1 MTTTKRPLQIS
12 GESAHWERFRLD
24 CASLTAAGVGRGRN
38 EDHCVFAA
46 PGAPQ
51 AEQAESGYLFAV
63 IDGDSEGGQGRSAA
77 RETGTSLLEVL
88 DDPRRN
94 KLRPDLMLHRL
105 NDANDRCHEVIEGR
119 CAVTA
124 VWIWEEPATASLVAA
139 WAHVG
144 DTRLY
149 RHGRDGW
156 KRLTKDHAKG
166 RILDRAIG
174 QGPGLLVD
182 TGPPGPGQRRDME
195 VGSTAGRAVTRT
207 VRVNGG
213 SSPATRRSSAAQ
225 RQPRRH
231 IGDRHHGPHD
241 RRRPRSGAL
250 SPGRSVVPQRK
261 FAVYSA
267 DASLDTRRRRN
278 LPRGLRPPRIAP

>member
-182 TGPPGPGQRRDME
+182 TGRRTLHPGERLVLASDGIWKSAPPQGVLSREPFA
-195 VGSTAGRAVTRT
+195 STAEAVRQLVGQARLNGSRDDTSAIVITART
-207 VRVNGG
+207 ID
-213 SSPATRRSSAAQ
+213 A
-225 RQPRRH
+225 
-231 IGDRHHGPHD
+231 GPEAEH
-241 RRRPRSGAL
+241 
-250 SPGRSVVPQRK
+250 
-261 FAVYSA
+261 
-267 DASLDTRRRRN
+267 
-278 LPRGLRPPRIAP
+278 